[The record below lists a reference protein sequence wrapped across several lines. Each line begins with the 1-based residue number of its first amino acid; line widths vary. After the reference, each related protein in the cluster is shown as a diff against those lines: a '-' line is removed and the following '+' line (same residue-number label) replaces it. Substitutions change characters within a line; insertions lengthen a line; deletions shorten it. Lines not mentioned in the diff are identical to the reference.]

1 MDLDSIDELSLTHHT
16 AISFFERLGIDPS
29 QEQIDLMEAMVRMAT
44 YPKLVTLETIKD
56 CVGGDTVASFF
67 LYLKNKDLRS

>member
-16 AISFFERLGIDPS
+16 AISFLERLGINPS
-29 QEQIDLMEAMVRMAT
+29 QQQIDLMEAMVRMAT
-44 YPKLVTLETIKD
+44 YPKRVTLETIKD
-56 CVGGDTVASFF
+56 CVGGDAVAAFF